1 MNLKHYRRPLAV
13 AALLTAGFFVL
24 TAESCDDQPA
34 PTANQKEQ
42 QAQAQI
48 TAESQE
54 TVGMPNIT
62 NFNQKKQLKAIIEA
76 FDQPNLI
83 TYSYLFSNYTGKVVP
98 LCRSQG
104 YGFNEA
110 TQFTNPLAIEWR
122 SSGNSGIASGV
133 VGQAD
138 PTGLYSPTSSAGT
151 LLMCLTTA
159 GKVLPVR
166 SEPDIVTLPVPYDQL
181 DRSGM

>member
-1 MNLKHYRRPLAV
+1 MTKFYRRPLAI
-13 AALLTAGFFVL
+13 AALALGSFFVLCADSCDNTTPPTANQREQRAQANL
-24 TAESCDDQPA
+24 TAES
-34 PTANQKEQ
+34 
-42 QAQAQI
+42 QA
-48 TAESQE
+48 
-54 TVGMPNIT
+54 TVGFPNIT

-83 TYSYLFSNYTGKVVP
+83 TYSYVMSMSGKAVP

-122 SSGNSGIASGV
+122 ESGQSGIASGV

-138 PTGLYSPTSSAGT
+138 PTGLYSPNTSEGT
-151 LLMCLTTA
+151 LLMCLTTG

-166 SEPDIVTLPVPYDQL
+166 SEPSIITLPVPYEQL
-181 DRSGM
+181 DRTGM

>member
-1 MNLKHYRRPLAV
+1 MKITSRPLAV
-13 AALLTAGFFVL
+13 IAIAVGAFFVL
-24 TAESCDDQPA
+24 TAESCPQEP

-42 QAQAQI
+42 AAQAQL
-48 TAESQE
+48 TAESQM
-54 TVGMPNIT
+54 TVGMPTIT

-83 TYSYLFSNYTGKVVP
+83 TYSYVVNMSGKAVP

-122 SSGNSGIASGV
+122 SSGNSGLASGV
-133 VGQAD
+133 VGQPD
-138 PTGLYSPTSSAGT
+138 PTGLYAPATSAGT
-151 LLMCLTTA
+151 LLMCLTAA

-166 SEPDIVTLPVPYDQL
+166 SEPDILTLPVPYEQL

>member
-1 MNLKHYRRPLAV
+1 MKRKLLAV
-13 AALLTAGFFVL
+13 SAIAIAAFFCL
-24 TAESCDDQPA
+24 TAESCDGSQP
-34 PTANQKEQ
+34 PTANQREQ
-42 QAQAQI
+42 AAQSRL
-48 TAESQE
+48 TAESQM

-83 TYSYLFSNYTGKVVP
+83 TYSYLVGMTGNHVP

-110 TQFTNPLAIEWR
+110 TQFTNPQQIEWR
-122 SSGNSGIASGV
+122 ESGESGLASGV

-138 PTGLYSPTSSAGT
+138 PTGLYAPTTSEGT
-151 LLMCLTTA
+151 LLMCLTTG

-166 SEPDIVTLPVPYDQL
+166 SEPNVLTLPVPWDQL
-181 DRSGM
+181 DREGM